1 MGAVRMNPNI
11 TIIHSPYINILWN
24 EKLCV
29 CNKQIH
35 LDFNFKPFLFAK
47 IQVLY

>member
-1 MGAVRMNPNI
+1 MGAVRMNPNS

-24 EKLCV
+24 EKRV